1 MPDLK
6 HKRMPDGRNTTVILT
21 ACLGYMAFVIYG
33 SLVPLDFQPRPLSEA
48 LNSFSAIRYLDLGI
62 GSRADWVANIL
73 LFIPLSFLLLGVFWP
88 RQGIGIRLLVSLL
101 VSLLCLMLSIG
112 IEFTQ
117 LFFPPRTV
125 SQNDILAEGI
135 GTLIGI
141 AAWWWKGDEIAA
153 WIRHWRS
160 LRGGANIA
168 LRLLW
173 VYLFVLFGYNLLPL
187 DLTISPVEIYH
198 KWRDGKVILLP
209 FGFYVKDNA
218 QLAYNLLTDIAL
230 WIPVSFLW
238 IMSGRKSRRQAWV
251 WAVVTA
257 SILEGLQLLVYSR
270 VTDVT
275 DILTAM
281 IGAGAGVW
289 LSRYWHAKD
298 QQAEQTG
305 SYKVQWL
312 GVVGLLAWLIA
323 LAVIFWYP
331 FDFNLDRAFL
341 RGRVEMFD
349 RVPFHSYY
357 YGTEFRAVTEVL
369 HKVVFFAPLGI
380 LLAVIGLPISHPSF
394 RRLFFLFALAAMLM
408 TAVVIE
414 LGQVALPDKLPDST
428 DIVLECLGGLGGY
441 LGLIWIWARRE
452 NDHLPGSTGS

>member
-1 MPDLK
+1 MTDA
-6 HKRMPDGRNTTVILT
+6 RNTTVILT

-73 LFIPLSFLLLGVFWP
+73 LFVPLSFLLLGVFWP
-88 RQGIGIRLLVSLL
+88 RQGIGVRLLVSLL
-101 VSLLCLMLSIG
+101 VWMLCLMLSIG

-135 GTLIGI
+135 GSSIGI
-141 AAWWWKGDEIAA
+141 IVWWWKGRAFIE
-153 WIRHWRS
+153 WINHWRAR
-160 LRGGANIA
+160 RGSANIA

-173 VYLFVLFGYNLLPL
+173 VYLFLLFGYSLLPL

-198 KWRDGKVILLP
+198 KWREGKVILLP
-209 FGFYVKDNA
+209 FGFHIKDSA
-218 QLAYNLLTDIAL
+218 QFTYNLLTDIAL

-238 IMSGRKSRRQAWV
+238 VMSGRKSRRQAWV

-270 VTDVT
+270 VTDIT
-275 DILTAM
+275 DVLTAM
-281 IGAGAGVW
+281 IGAGVGVW
-289 LSRYWHAKD
+289 LTRYWHVNSRSAG
-298 QQAEQTG
+298 QAGGYTM
-305 SYKVQWL
+305 QWL
-312 GVVGLLAWLIA
+312 GVAGLFAWLVV

-341 RGRVEMFD
+341 RVRVELFD

-380 LLAVIGLPISHPSF
+380 LLAVIGLPIRHPSF
-394 RRLFFLFALAAMLM
+394 RRLFSLCALAVILV

-428 DIVLECLGGLGGY
+428 DIVLECLGGLAGY
-441 LGLIWIWARRE
+441 FGLLWIWSRRE
-452 NDHLPGSTGS
+452 DDQPSGLSRP